1 VLLGEAKRDERCS
14 VGAIFPTI
22 DLIDCVKL
30 ISRCQPLL
38 SLSTKHTY
46 HHHNISSQSSL
57 LPEVLKMTEES
68 EYLKQSSQLG
78 NIDRPQVAILDFGSQ
93 YSHLIARRVREM
105 HVYCELYSCLVT
117 AEELGKHKLT
127 AVILSGGPNSVYEEG
142 APHVAEGVWK
152 LIEERNV
159 PVLGICY
166 GMQVGLY
173 S

>member
-1 VLLGEAKRDERCS
+1 
-14 VGAIFPTI
+14 
-22 DLIDCVKL
+22 
-30 ISRCQPLL
+30 
-38 SLSTKHTY
+38 
-46 HHHNISSQSSL
+46 L